1 MRPSGV
7 KVSPDGKEPT
17 LATSVSVKPAGVVTA
32 EAGFSWRKSS
42 SGTNPTNRPAT
53 TASRMG
59 RSAFSKSVTLTRADL
74 TFSLLA
80 HAVAGCSTGSL

>member
-17 LATSVSVKPAGVVTA
+17 LATSVSVKPGGVTA
-32 EAGFSWRKSS
+32 EAGFSWSKSS
-42 SGTNPTNRPAT
+42 GRNPTNRPAT

-59 RSAFSKSVTLTRADL
+59 RSAFSKAVTLTNANR
-74 TFSLLA
+74 TSSLLA
-80 HAVAGCSTGSL
+80 HAVGGCSPGSL